1 MHDGPGHASETL
13 RPYLPRLAIQW
24 LAESP
29 NETVLEIDGT
39 LVFVDISGFTK
50 MSERLARKG
59 KVGAEE
65 VTDVLASVFG
75 RLLAV
80 AYGNGGGLI
89 KFGGDA
95 LLLLFDGADH
105 SPRAARAAAGMRSTL
120 RSIGAISSSAGN
132 IRLKMSVGVHSGT
145 FHFFLVGNSHRE
157 LIITGPGAS
166 QTVLMEGTAE
176 AGEILVSQSTAAL
189 LPANVLGERKG
200 EGTFLKREPGGIV
213 PDHVTPDVAA
223 EGVELATGV
232 PVAVRA
238 HLLSGPAESEH
249 RRATVAFV
257 HFDGVDRIV
266 EENGP
271 RELAGRLHEL
281 VASAQVAAEEHGVTF
296 LGTDLDHDG
305 GKVILVAGVPQA
317 VGDDQERMLL
327 ALRSI
332 IDSDPPIP
340 IRIGVN
346 EGHIFAG
353 DIGPG
358 YRKTYTVMGDAVN
371 LAARL
376 MARAEPGR
384 VLATAGVLAAS
395 SVAFRTHA
403 LEPFMVKGKRD
414 PVTAFAVGAATG
426 SKQVQ
431 TDDLPLAGR
440 RGEIERLTDAIGS
453 ARTGSGSLAE
463 IVGDSGLG
471 KTRLLTE
478 VRGKATGFRVLD
490 VACERYQ
497 AATTYL
503 PFRRIL
509 RTALGIAEATGVRA
523 GGEELR
529 ERVLEAAPELEPWLP
544 LIALPVEVDVPST
557 PAVDV
562 LEPEF
567 RRPKLEEV
575 VGELLAKVLDGPT
588 FFALEDV
595 HWMDEASSD
604 LLSHLARSVGTQPW
618 MICATR
624 RDVDTGFRATE
635 IDGVLTLPLAPLDA
649 SETDELIRSAT
660 EQAPLR
666 PHEME
671 TLVERS
677 GGNPLFL
684 LELLEAARVA
694 GNVEGLPSSI
704 EGIVIAQIDRLAPSE
719 RRLLRFASV
728 LGLRFDDALIETA
741 LQSEPEPLDPG
752 AWGRLDEFL
761 VPDGESAHRFRHAL
775 MRDAAYEGLPYRRRR
790 ELHARVGDAIVQE
803 HGTEL
808 EDHAEVLS
816 MHFFSAQRFGEAW
829 VYSRIAGDRA
839 EGKFAI
845 AQAAD
850 FYERALASV
859 KRVDGISPIEIGV
872 LHETVGDLRE
882 KLGQYK
888 EASAAYTEARS
899 AFGDDPARQA
909 GLFLKQSWI
918 PDRSGRFTE
927 ALRWLTRG
935 LRLVEGRDDPESARE
950 HARLICFYGAVR
962 QSQGRH
968 AEAIRLLKQAMEE
981 SARVGDMHSVAQ
993 AYGLLDWALIE
1004 SGQEKQPLYLPR
1016 ALKIYEQLDDLPWQA
1031 FVLNNLGVLAQWA
1044 GRWDEAVELLQR
1056 ASDIRMKLGGVVDAA
1071 FYSSNRAEI
1080 LSDRGQLDE
1089 AEEIFTEA
1097 LRILK
1102 AANFLTGIGF
1112 ATSNLGR
1119 VAARRGRFDE
1129 AAELYAQ
1136 ARAVFAEAGLD
1147 SEILETDLRCAELM
1161 LMQERSKEAAVLA
1174 GDGLERVRALGG
1186 AVQEPGLLRVRG
1198 YAALQDGDLHSAE
1211 TALQE
1216 SLSAAREREADFEV
1230 ALTLD
1235 ALARLSE
1242 LRGGSLDPAAS
1253 EAREIFDRLRVT
1265 AVASVPLSAFAE
1277 RVGEA

>member
-1 MHDGPGHASETL
+1 MSWLQEAPGTIARE
-13 RPYLPRLAIQW
+13 
-24 LAESP
+24 
-29 NETVLEIDGT
+29 VDGT
-39 LVFVDISGFTK
+39 VVFVDISGFTK

-65 VTDVLASVFG
+65 VTDVLGSVFG

-95 LLLLFDGADH
+95 LLLLFDGSDH
-105 SPRAARAAAGMRSTL
+105 SSRAARAAAGMRNTL

-166 QTVLMEGTAE
+166 ETVLMEGTAE
-176 AGEILVSQSTAAL
+176 AGEILVSQSTAGL

-213 PDHVTPDVAA
+213 PERVTPDGAA
-223 EGVELATGV
+223 DGEDLATGV

-238 HLLSGPAESEH
+238 HLLAGPAESEH

-266 EENGP
+266 EDKGP

-305 GKVILVAGVPQA
+305 GKIILVAGVPHA
-317 VGDDQERMLL
+317 VGDDEERMLL
-327 ALRSI
+327 ALRSVV
-332 IDSDPPIP
+332 DSDPPIP

-384 VLATAGVLAAS
+384 VLATAGVLDAS
-395 SVAFRTHA
+395 SVAFRTDA

-414 PVTAFAVGAATG
+414 PVTAFAVGDATG

-440 RGEIERLTDAIGS
+440 RAEIERLTNAIES
-453 ARTGSGSLAE
+453 ARTGSGSLVE

-478 VRGKATGFRVLD
+478 VRCKAEGFRVLD

-497 AATTYL
+497 SATAYL

-509 RTALGIAEATGVRA
+509 RSALGIAEETGVRA

-557 PAVDV
+557 PEVDF
-562 LEPEF
+562 LDPEF

-575 VGELLAKVLDGPT
+575 IGQLLPKVLDGPT

-604 LLSHLARSVGTQPW
+604 LLQHLARSVATHPW

-624 RDVDTGFRATE
+624 REEETGFRGTD
-635 IDGVLTLPLAPLDA
+635 IDGVLTLPLAPLIA
-649 SETDELIRSAT
+649 SETNDLLRAAT
-660 EQAPLR
+660 EEAPLR

-671 TLVERS
+671 TLSERS

-694 GNVEGLPSSI
+694 GNVEGLPGSI
-704 EGIVIAQIDRLAPSE
+704 EGIVIAQIDRLAPSD

-728 LGLRFDDALIETA
+728 LGLSFDDTLIATA
-741 LQSEPEPLDPG
+741 LESEPEPLDAA
-752 AWGRLDEFL
+752 AWRRLDEFL
-761 VPDGESAHRFRHAL
+761 IADGEGAHRFRHAL

-790 ELHARVGDAIVQE
+790 ELHARVGDAIVKE
-803 HGTEL
+803 HATDL

-816 MHFFSAQRFGEAW
+816 MHFFSAQRFGESW
-829 VYSRIAGDRA
+829 IYSRIAGDRA

-845 AQAAD
+845 AQAAE

-888 EASAAYTEARS
+888 EASAAYTEARA

-918 PDRSGRFTE
+918 PDRSGKFTE

-935 LRLVEGRDDPESARE
+935 MRLVEGRNDPESARE

-981 SARVGDMHSVAQ
+981 SARIGDMHSVAQ

-1016 ALKIYEQLDDLPWQA
+1016 ALKIYEQLGDLPWQA

-1044 GRWDEAVELLQR
+1044 GRWDEAVDLLQR

-1097 LRILK
+1097 LRIHK

-1112 ATSNLGR
+1112 AMSNLGR
-1119 VAARRGRFDE
+1119 IAARRGRFDE
-1129 AAELYAQ
+1129 AAELYGQ

-1161 LMQERSKEAAVLA
+1161 LMQERSKEAAALA
-1174 GDGLERVRALGG
+1174 ENGLERVRSLGG
-1186 AVQEPGLLRVRG
+1186 AVQEPGFLRVRG
-1198 YAALQDGDLHSAE
+1198 YSLMQEMDLDAAE
-1211 TALQE
+1211 TALQA
-1216 SLSAAREREADFEV
+1216 SLAAAREREAEFEV

-1235 ALARLSE
+1235 ALARLAE
-1242 LRGGSLDPAAS
+1242 LRGSSAIAETG
-1253 EAREIFDRLRVT
+1253 EAREIFERLRVT
-1265 AVASVPLSAFAE
+1265 AVQSVSLGQSSRPVVDA
-1277 RVGEA
+1277 